1 MARKFKTLDLFS
13 GIGGFAYA
21 LKSVSKVVAYCEK
34 SVDCHQVLEHNMSM
48 NRIPRAKIFN
58 DVQSLLAKEL
68 PKGIT
73 MITAGFP
80 CQDISAAN
88 PKGKGIHGE
97 RSGLVKH
104 VLRLVDDLPTVTHVF
119 LENSPFIKTRGL
131 DELTRM
137 FASRDF
143 TCKWTIVGCDE
154 VGAPMQRKRWFFIA
168 TRNLGN
174 NVRSFAKTIPIFQH
188 NWKKEPVPR
197 LVPRDSG
204 YYENLHCLQMLGNS
218 VVPQCVQSAFNSL
231 VGEEFERVDP
241 IVVNIELRDG
251 KTIYKRH
258 QWASPSL
265 IWRRCVLSQRA
276 ARTLANQL
284 FYDVKTHAQLPLQYR
299 YHPHISKIYGINPLW
314 VEWLMGYPKNYTNI
328 IP

>member
-1 MARKFKTLDLFS
+1 MSRKFKTLDLFS

-21 LKSVSKVVAYCEK
+21 LKSISNVVAYCEK
-34 SVDCHQVLEHNMSM
+34 SADCRSVLENNMSM
-48 NRIPRAKIFN
+48 KRIPRAKIFN

-104 VLRLVDDLPTVTHVF
+104 VLRLLDELPTVTHVF

-131 DELTRM
+131 DELTKM
-137 FASRDF
+137 FISRAF

-154 VGAPMQRKRWFFIA
+154 VGAPMRRKRWFCVA
-168 TRNLGN
+168 TRNVGSH
-174 NVRSFAKTIPIFQH
+174 VRFFSKSIPIFH
-188 NWKKEPVPR
+188 HDWKKEPVGR
-197 LVPRDSG
+197 LVPKDLG
-204 YYENLHCLQMLGNS
+204 YRNNLHRLEMLGNG
-218 VVPQCVQSAFNSL
+218 VVPQCVQWALNYLF
-231 VGEEFERVDP
+231 VGLEVERVDP
-241 IVVNIELRDG
+241 IYVNIQLMDG

-276 ARTLANQL
+276 ARTIANQI
-284 FYDVKTHAQLPLQYR
+284 FYDVKTLAQLPSQHR
-299 YHPHISKIYGINPLW
+299 HHPNISKLYTINPLW
-314 VEWLMGYPKNYTNI
+314 VEWLMGYPLDYTI
-328 IP
+328 V